1 MDKKT
6 NRRWQLQD
14 LLHATG
20 EEGITQ
26 SNYADEDGDG
36 TQGRIEPKDTALRGN
51 KTDLNI
57 AERKGLPKCIATNEK
72 TYIYRAIN
80 AAMRQCRGHEAAL
93 KWVPPI
99 TCATQMRKSF
109 EDRQV
114 HEDDDRRFRTVIL
127 RSQPKFAKRPA
138 KDNVKVWVEE
148 DAGRKMYFAKC
159 VVFFK
164 DARGDHY
171 VGLRWY
177 EEPTIPHQGCVL
189 ELPGLNLAPESLT
202 RSYSILP
209 EECIING
216 AVLIKC
222 RGTFW
227 AVQSPRE
234 ELALARNY
242 IRFDM

>member
-1 MDKKT
+1 M
-6 NRRWQLQD
+6 
-14 LLHATG
+14 G
-20 EEGITQ
+20 EQPITQ
-26 SNYADEDGDG
+26 SNYGDEDGDG
-36 TQGRIEPKDTALRGN
+36 TQGRIDPKDAALRGEIT
-51 KTDLNI
+51 KLNI
-57 AERKGLPKCIATNEK
+57 AERKGLPECIAATERK
-72 TYIYRAIN
+72 YMYLAIN
-80 AAMRQCRGHEAAL
+80 AAMRQCRGHEATL

-99 TCATQMRKSF
+99 SCGTQMRKSL

-114 HEDDDRRFRTVIL
+114 HENDDRRFRTVIL
-127 RSQPKFAKRPA
+127 RSQPNFAQRPA
-138 KDNVKVWVEE
+138 QDNVKMWIQE

-164 DARGDHY
+164 DGRGDHY

-177 EEPTIPHQGCVL
+177 AEPRIPPQGCLL
-189 ELPGLNLAPESLT
+189 ELTGLNLAPESVT

-209 EECIING
+209 EACIVNG

-234 ELALARNY
+234 QLAFALPH
-242 IRFDM
+242 